1 MKKNI
6 FLSIVLFLFLFF
18 IACITTFV
26 AYSNFSF
33 TTSSTNYYFSSN
45 EFTWPLPNYTIISSP
60 FGLRVSP
67 TTGASTYHSGVD
79 IPAPEETAI
88 YSACS
93 GKVVYLDYERSQ
105 WLHFKNRT

>member
-1 MKKNI
+1 MKKKI
-6 FLSIVLFLFLFF
+6 FLSIVLFLLLFF

-26 AYSNFSF
+26 AYLGSSF
-33 TTSSTNYYFSSN
+33 TTSSTDYYFSSD
-45 EFTWPLPNYTIISSP
+45 EFTWPLPNHTNISSP

-88 YSACS
+88 YSSCS
-93 GKVVYLDYERSQ
+93 GKVIYLDYERSQ
-105 WLHFKNRT
+105 WLYLKN